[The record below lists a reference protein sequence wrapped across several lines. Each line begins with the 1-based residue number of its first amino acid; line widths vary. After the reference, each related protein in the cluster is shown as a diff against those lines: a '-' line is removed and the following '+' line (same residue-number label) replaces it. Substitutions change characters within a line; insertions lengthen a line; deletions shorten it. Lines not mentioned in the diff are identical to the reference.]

1 MNPGRVV
8 GERFEIEQAAG
19 RGGMGSV
26 FRARDALSGE
36 RVALKILHAEMHEH
50 AERFLREAQILAE
63 VRHSGIVRYVA
74 HGEADCGLYL
84 AMEWLEGEDL
94 AQRLKRVPLT
104 LGETLTLAQHAAAAL
119 GAAHARGVVH
129 RDV

>member
-1 MNPGRVV
+1 MTPGQVV

-26 FRARDALSGE
+26 FRARDARSGGE
-36 RVALKILHAEMHEH
+36 RVALKILHADMHEH

-63 VRHSGIVRYVA
+63 LRHPGIVRYVA
-74 HGEADCGLYL
+74 HGEAPDCGLYL

-94 AQRLKRVPLT
+94 SQRLARVPLT
-104 LGETLTLAQHAAAAL
+104 LGE
-119 GAAHARGVVH
+119 
-129 RDV
+129 